1 MIEPPKSRM
10 RTCIRHASA
19 RVCLCIVD
27 KAFATAAIGGR
38 SLIPHHQPLV
48 FADRPRS
55 RSADRPVARYRN
67 AILSP

>member
-1 MIEPPKSRM
+1 MIEQPKSRL

-27 KAFATAAIGGR
+27 SAFATAAIGAR
-38 SLIPHHQPLV
+38 SLIPHYQPLA
-48 FADRPRS
+48 FAHRLRS
-55 RSADRPVARYRN
+55 KSADRPIVRYPN